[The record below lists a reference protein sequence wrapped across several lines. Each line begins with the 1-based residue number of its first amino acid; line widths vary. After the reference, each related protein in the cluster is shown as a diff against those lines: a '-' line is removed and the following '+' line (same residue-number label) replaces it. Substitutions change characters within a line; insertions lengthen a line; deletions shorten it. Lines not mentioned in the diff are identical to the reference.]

1 MTAAD
6 SVFCWGCCIFF
17 YFPVHLIVKKKKF
30 VLHKKKGSWWRRD
43 LVKLLLRRPG
53 CLLFQRARIEHR
65 IAFCS
70 VVSDL
75 HIFGSFRFHRLS
87 SEKKKK
93 WYGVCEKNFLATAM
107 VIENFNTSE
116 CDVAFCCH
124 YSPKRA
130 ETNFVKVAWRTVWRA
145 RVRKKKKMFN
155 RGRKKYK
162 SMCLRFQR
170 EPRNPE

>member
-1 MTAAD
+1 MLYD
-6 SVFCWGCCIFF
+6 GSGQCLLLGVLYIFLFPGSFDCQKKRSSCCI
-17 YFPVHLIVKKKKF
+17 KKKKE
-30 VLHKKKGSWWRRD
+30 VGSWWRGD

-87 SEKKKK
+87 SEKKK
-93 WYGVCEKNFLATAM
+93 WYGVCEKNFLATAV

-130 ETNFVKVAWRTVWRA
+130 ETSFVQASFA
-145 RVRKKKKMFN
+145 IL
-155 RGRKKYK
+155 K
-162 SMCLRFQR
+162 SSLAHCLVC
-170 EPRNPE
+170 